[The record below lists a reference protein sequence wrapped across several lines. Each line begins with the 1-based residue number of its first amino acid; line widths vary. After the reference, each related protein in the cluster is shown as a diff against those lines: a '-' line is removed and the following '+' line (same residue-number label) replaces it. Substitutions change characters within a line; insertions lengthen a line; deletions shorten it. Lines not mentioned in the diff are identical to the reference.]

1 MNADLEEYS
10 AIRVIRY
17 ISVNPRELLV
27 FGFVSPLSLKSC
39 HAAKTLQVSSTE
51 RAQF

>member
-1 MNADLEEYS
+1 MNADLEKYS

-27 FGFVSPLSLKSC
+27 LGFVSPLSLNLSC
-39 HAAKTLQVSSTE
+39 CEDFAG
-51 RAQF
+51 